1 MRQNTGLRPHGLGL
15 PLRSQEKRTIN
26 PTMKRKAK
34 DGSTGPHKVD
44 PRLGDVDATRF
55 HLDQAG
61 TNPLSPM
68 MDFDRLRKGRIEDG
82 RRYLGN
88 GAWQHLD
95 HEHSETNERREGRP

>member
-1 MRQNTGLRPHGLGL
+1 MTNKPWSKTKSTG
-15 PLRSQEKRTIN
+15 
-26 PTMKRKAK
+26 AK
-34 DGSTGPHKVD
+34 GPHKVD
-44 PRLGDVDATRF
+44 TRLGDVDATRLN
-55 HLDQAG
+55 LDQIG
-61 TNPLSPM
+61 TNPLSPR

>member
-1 MRQNTGLRPHGLGL
+1 VKKQRPPTGT
-15 PLRSQEKRTIN
+15 K
-26 PTMKRKAK
+26 
-34 DGSTGPHKVD
+34 GPHKVD
-44 PRLGDVDATRF
+44 NKLGDVDATRLN
-55 HLDQAG
+55 LDSIG

-95 HEHSETNERREGRP
+95 HEHSETNERREARP